1 MTTRLVILGL
11 LRERPLYGYELK
23 HIIEE
28 RMGDWTNIAF
38 GSIYYA
44 LDKLQDDGFVEQVAT
59 EKQGGRPSRTV
70 YRITDAGHE
79 EFLRL
84 LREVW
89 GEVEHHYYAFDIGLT
104 FMGALPSEEVKGH
117 LRGRVAHLE
126 AILQHLDEHEEEQL
140 ALEEVPRLATA
151 VFAHS
156 RAHFEAELSWTQD
169 LLEKIEQGV
178 YP

>member
-1 MTTRLVILGL
+1 VSTRLVILGL

-38 GSIYYA
+38 GSVYYA

-59 EKQGGRPSRTV
+59 EKEGGRPSRTV
-70 YRITDAGHE
+70 YQITEAGRE
-79 EFLRL
+79 EFPHL

-89 GEVEHHYYAFDIGLT
+89 GEVERHYYTFDIGLT
-104 FMGALPSEEVKGH
+104 FMEALPLEEIKGY
-117 LRGRVAHLE
+117 LRGRLSQLE
-126 AILQHLDEHEEEQL
+126 SILQYLDAHEEKQL
-140 ALEEVPRLATA
+140 AREEVPRLAAA

-156 RAHFEAELSWTQD
+156 RAHFETELSWTQD
-169 LLEKIEQGV
+169 VLEKIEQGI

>member
-1 MTTRLVILGL
+1 MSTRLVILGL
-11 LRERPLYGYELK
+11 LRERPLHGYELK

-44 LDKLQDDGFVEQVAT
+44 LDKLQDDGFVERVAT
-59 EKQGGRPSRTV
+59 EKEGGRPARTV
-70 YRITDAGHE
+70 YQITEAGRG

-84 LREVW
+84 LREIW
-89 GEVEHHYYAFDIGLT
+89 REVERQYYTFDIGLT
-104 FMGALPSEEVKGH
+104 FMKALPLEEVKGY
-117 LRGRVAHLE
+117 LRKRVAQLE
-126 AILQHLDEHEEEQL
+126 TILQHLDAHEEEQL
-140 ALEEVPRLATA
+140 AHEEVPRLAAA

-156 RAHFEAELSWTQD
+156 RAHFEAELSWTRD
-169 LLEKIEQGV
+169 LLEKIEQGI